1 MNHDKVVSV
10 NNVLRQYNEIKED
23 IESSKNVLEY
33 TK

>member
-10 NNVLRQYNEIKED
+10 NNVLRQYNEIKEE